1 MAIRK
6 FITSLLGALLVLIH
20 LGTPMAADAAE
31 KDARTAFDLL
41 LQEAGLRMQRQ
52 TQYID
57 QPAQAN
63 AILPYEHAL
72 RHESGALEVRFIV
85 RPLNRIE
92 IEYNDP
98 HNAAPE
104 PNHLFPL
111 LFESITNRLSVGGE
125 TATSTFPEAEALDK
139 FNANWAAASAFD
151 INPDFATDYRNALI
165 IGMHRNDMADAYT
178 LFLYN
183 DHEQAKLL
191 INEAISIMSFT
202 PAVTTPQ

>member
-1 MAIRK
+1 
-6 FITSLLGALLVLIH
+6 LL
-20 LGTPMAADAAE
+20 
-31 KDARTAFDLL
+31 
-41 LQEAGLRMQRQ
+41 EAGLRVETRQ
-52 TQYID
+52 SYTDI
-57 QPAQAN
+57 PIHAN
-63 AILPYEHAL
+63 PVLPYKHAMK
-72 RHESGALEVRFIV
+72 HESGTLELRFIV
-85 RPLNRIE
+85 RPLNRIA

-104 PNHLFPL
+104 PYHLFPL

-151 INPDFATDYRNALI
+151 INPDFAADYRNALI
-165 IGMHRNDMADAYT
+165 IGMHRNEMADAYT

-191 INEAISIMSFT
+191 INEAISIISFT
-202 PAVTTPQ
+202 PAATTPQ